1 MSERTRAKERSEWGG
16 WRMVEGEDG
25 GGSPETSRWLV
36 EARG

>member
-25 GGSPETSRWLV
+25 GGVQRRVVGW
-36 EARG
+36 